1 MCERKF
7 NVGDRVELLTVQD
20 SLELVSEFFHVG
32 ELGTVVDYDFE
43 ADDGFDD
50 DDVDDDYDFEADD
63 GLEVFVLFDGHKDN
77 VILSEYEIKKV
88 GE

>member
-7 NVGDRVELLTVQD
+7 NIGDRVELLTVQD

-32 ELGTVVDYDFE
+32 ELGTVVDYGDY
-43 ADDGFDD
+43 DI
-50 DDVDDDYDFEADD
+50 DVDDLDTTNDD
-63 GLEVFVLFDGHKDN
+63 LEVFVLFDGHKDS
-77 VILSEYEIKKV
+77 VILGEYEIKKV

>member
-32 ELGTVVDYDFE
+32 ELGTVVDYD
-43 ADDGFDD
+43 
-50 DDVDDDYDFEADD
+50 DYDFEADD

>member
-32 ELGTVVDYDFE
+32 ELGTVVGYDDDYNYDDYDI
-43 ADDGFDD
+43 GYDD
-50 DDVDDDYDFEADD
+50 DD
-63 GLEVFVLFDGHKDN
+63 LEVLVLFDRHKIT
-77 VILSEYEIKKV
+77 VILGEYEIKKV

>member
-7 NVGDRVELLTVQD
+7 NIGDRVELLTVQD

-32 ELGTVVDYDFE
+32 ELGTVVDYDDYDFE

-50 DDVDDDYDFEADD
+50 DYDFEADD
-63 GLEVFVLFDGHKDN
+63 DDLEVFVLFDGHKDS
-77 VILSEYEIKKV
+77 VILGEYEIKKV